1 MTLCSVR
8 PITHPTAFETMEEDQ
23 NQTFGWDPEKVKLA
37 LNNAIWMTGPPWMT
51 LAQAEDAAC
60 AAMNSIATTAH
71 NYIAARK

>member
-1 MTLCSVR
+1 
-8 PITHPTAFETMEEDQ
+8 MEETE
-23 NQTFGWDPEKVKLA
+23 NPGWDPEKVKLA

-71 NYIAARK
+71 NYLAARQ